1 MLSVIRWLLFR
12 KRDMTQA
19 RVLDERDIKRCLL
32 YIAARRHASRN
43 RCMFLLTHQ
52 TGMRVGEVVALR
64 ICDVLDVRGDIR
76 DEVRL
81 SADQTKGRVGRVVMI
96 PQRMRG
102 EIKQYLMDR
111 FKTRD
116 LAPILLTPTERAL
129 FTTQKS
135 AARGFTA
142 NTLTQYFHHMYREA
156 GIAGASSH
164 SGRRGFITNLANKGV
179 SVRVLQALAGHKS
192 LAVTQRYIEVNPG
205 IMRRAVEMI

>member
-1 MLSVIRWLLFR
+1 
-12 KRDMTQA
+12 MTQA
-19 RVLDERDIKRCLL
+19 RVLDEREIKRCLL

-52 TGMRVGEVVALR
+52 TGMRVGEVAALR
-64 ICDVLDVRGDIR
+64 ICDVLDSQGEIR

-102 EIKQYLMDR
+102 EIKQYLLHR

-129 FTTQKS
+129 FNTQKS
-135 AARGFTA
+135 ASRGFTA

-205 IMRRAVEMI
+205 IMRRAVELI